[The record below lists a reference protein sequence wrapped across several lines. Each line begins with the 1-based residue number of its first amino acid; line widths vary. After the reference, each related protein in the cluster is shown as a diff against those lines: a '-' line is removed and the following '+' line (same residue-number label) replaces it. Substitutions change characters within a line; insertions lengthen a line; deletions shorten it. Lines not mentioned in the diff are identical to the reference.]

1 MNYIYSFLMGS
12 LSTIGFL
19 VVLWLAFYAAEHG
32 WTLGAERAKRKARK
46 EEER

>member
-1 MNYIYSFLMGS
+1 MNYVYSFLMGS
-12 LSTIGFL
+12 LSAIGFL
-19 VVLWLAFYAAEHG
+19 VVLWLGFYTAGNG